1 MRQTAVEWLVEQ
13 LQLTRD
19 FQRVINEVNQSS
31 TSVRDVLEEA
41 KEMEKEQIIDAR
53 IDGDTYSTAI
63 KEIRTEYAEQ
73 YYKETYG
80 GEK

>member
-1 MRQTAVEWLVEQ
+1 MKQTAVEWLYKLSKKRELDKFD
-13 LQLTRD
+13 LQ
-19 FQRVINEVNQSS
+19 QAI
-31 TSVRDVLEEA
+31 
-41 KEMEKEQIIDAR
+41 EMEKEQIIDAR

>member
-1 MRQTAVEWLVEQ
+1 MKLTAVEWLYKLSKKRELDKFD
-13 LQLTRD
+13 LQ
-19 FQRVINEVNQSS
+19 QAI
-31 TSVRDVLEEA
+31 
-41 KEMEKEQIIDAR
+41 EMEKEQIIDAR

-80 GEK
+80 GKK

>member
-1 MRQTAVEWLVEQ
+1 MKQTAVEWLYKLSKKRELDKFD
-13 LQLTRD
+13 LQ
-19 FQRVINEVNQSS
+19 QAI
-31 TSVRDVLEEA
+31 
-41 KEMEKEQIIDAR
+41 EMEKEQIMDAR

>member
-1 MRQTAVEWLVEQ
+1 MKQTAVEWLVEQ

-41 KEMEKEQIIDAR
+41 KEMEKQQIIDAFKH
-53 IDGDTYSTAI
+53 GELPAFFVNLN
-63 KEIRTEYAEQ
+63 AEE

-80 GEK
+80 GNNENQD